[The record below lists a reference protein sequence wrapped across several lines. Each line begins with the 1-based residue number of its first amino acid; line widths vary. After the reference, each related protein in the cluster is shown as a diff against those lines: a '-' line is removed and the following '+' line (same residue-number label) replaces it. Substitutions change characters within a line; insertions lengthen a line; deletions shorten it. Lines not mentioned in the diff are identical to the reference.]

1 MTDLNDNVTSRKRV
15 LKKTRVTLRCYNIS
29 HLDVITSKRPIDQFQ
44 SNAISRGR
52 IRWWCIWVHRSIS
65 VRSILVL
72 THHVNVHLM
81 NTHATHPNLQD
92 WPWQHESYLRI
103 CISTHGPPF
112 FRRKFETRP
121 MILIFDAFHKQ
132 STKRSLFERNNLH
145 IFYYKLRK
153 IIHVNFHLIINFS
166 YITNLIYQLLKSYCI
181 NSSLNLQKCAKISN
195 NSKEKLNVASGER
208 KKETKEKQRGSLIDT

>member
-1 MTDLNDNVTSRKRV
+1 MWTSTWWTPTPPTRTYKIGRGSTKVICVFAYPPTV
-15 LKKTRVTLRCYNIS
+15 LHS
-29 HLDVITSKRPIDQFQ
+29 
-44 SNAISRGR
+44 
-52 IRWWCIWVHRSIS
+52 
-65 VRSILVL
+65 
-72 THHVNVHLM
+72 
-81 NTHATHPNLQD
+81 
-92 WPWQHESYLRI
+92 
-103 CISTHGPPF
+103 
-112 FRRKFETRP
+112 RRKFETRP